1 MQYQSKREGGFTV
14 ALGLSSVAEFNVSPW
29 TISRARRR
37 MIMCS
42 PDNPDLGKAEHF
54 GQRASAFLRPVIGSC
69 STNRNQQYWN
79 LIGEKAEFT
88 RDGHR
93 IEADHRGRAQPMH
106 FGGI

>member
-1 MQYQSKREGGFTV
+1 MSNHDLVKHCDPLYQEI
-14 ALGLSSVAEFNVSPW
+14 A
-29 TISRARRR
+29 
-37 MIMCS
+37 
-42 PDNPDLGKAEHF
+42 DNPDLGKAEHF

-93 IEADHRGRAQPMH
+93 IEADHRGRAEPMH

>member
-1 MQYQSKREGGFTV
+1 
-14 ALGLSSVAEFNVSPW
+14 
-29 TISRARRR
+29 
-37 MIMCS
+37 MCS

-93 IEADHRGRAQPMH
+93 IEADHRARAEPMH
-106 FGGI
+106 FGGISSYRPLAAPTHPATNSGDMKPAATEGARRPSKAE